1 MSLTIETGGW
11 EAGHFWKLSLLK
23 NVVGNF
29 ARSWGSGSRMRR
41 RKSSGQSTV
50 ELVCGLFVLVPLV
63 LVLFD
68 LAVIV
73 IGVQVNDQT
82 CRQAARAAASGDPVS
97 AMQRAQAVVARANQ
111 QGSSMLSNFT
121 LITPLTFVPDD
132 VLEETEKLVPYGG
145 TVSGTVT
152 VQTEVD
158 IHPFIVPYVYSGGAP
173 LKFRS
178 SQTFPFTHVVKN
190 TAS

>member
-1 MSLTIETGGW
+1 
-11 EAGHFWKLSLLK
+11 
-23 NVVGNF
+23 
-29 ARSWGSGSRMRR
+29 MRL
-41 RKSSGQSTV
+41 RKSGQSTV
-50 ELVCGLFVLVPLV
+50 ELVCGLFVLIPLV

-82 CRQAARAAASGDPVS
+82 CRQAARAAASGDPAS
-97 AMQRAQAVVARANQ
+97 AQQRAAAVVARANQ
-111 QGSSMLSNFT
+111 QGSSMLSNFI
-121 LITPLTFVPDD
+121 LITPLTFNPGSVIADAAD
-132 VLEETEKLVPYGG
+132 LVPYGG

-158 IHPFIVPYVYSGGAP
+158 IAPFIVPYVYSGGAP

>member
-1 MSLTIETGGW
+1 
-11 EAGHFWKLSLLK
+11 
-23 NVVGNF
+23 VGVI
-29 ARSWGSGSRMRR
+29 ARLNSRRN
-41 RKSSGQSTV
+41 SGQSTV

-82 CRQAARAAASGDPVS
+82 CRQAARAAASGDPAS
-97 AMQRAQAVVARANQ
+97 ADQRAQAVVARANQ

-121 LITPLTFVPDD
+121 LMTPLGFTPST
-132 VLEETEKLVPYGG
+132 VLADAQDLVPYGG

-190 TAS
+190 TAN

>member
-1 MSLTIETGGW
+1 
-11 EAGHFWKLSLLK
+11 
-23 NVVGNF
+23 
-29 ARSWGSGSRMRR
+29 MRL
-41 RKSSGQSTV
+41 RKSGQSTV
-50 ELVCGLFVLVPLV
+50 ELVCGLFIIVPLV

-82 CRQAARAAASGDPVS
+82 CRQAARAAASGDPAS
-97 AMQRAQAVVARANQ
+97 AQQRAQAVVARANQ

-121 LITPLTFVPDD
+121 LTTPLVFNPASAIADAAA
-132 VLEETEKLVPYGG
+132 LVPYGG

-152 VQTEVD
+152 VDTVVD
-158 IHPFIVPYVYSGGAP
+158 IRPFIVPYVYNGGAP
-173 LKFRS
+173 LRFRS

-190 TAS
+190 IAT

>member
-1 MSLTIETGGW
+1 MESGLECDHFDEKGGD
-11 EAGHFWKLSLLK
+11 AAL
-23 NVVGNF
+23 VGY
-29 ARSWGSGSRMRR
+29 RMRL
-41 RKSSGQSTV
+41 RKSGQSTV
-50 ELVCGLFVLVPLV
+50 ELVCGLIILVPLV

-82 CRQAARAAASGDPVS
+82 CRQAARAAASGDPAS
-97 AMQRAQAVVARANQ
+97 AQQRAQAVVARANQ
-111 QGSSMLSNFT
+111 QGSSMLSNFI
-121 LITPLTFVPDD
+121 LMPLAFNPATVQADA
-132 VLEETEKLVPYGG
+132 LALVPYGG

-158 IHPFIVPYVYSGGAP
+158 IRPFIVPYVYNGGAP